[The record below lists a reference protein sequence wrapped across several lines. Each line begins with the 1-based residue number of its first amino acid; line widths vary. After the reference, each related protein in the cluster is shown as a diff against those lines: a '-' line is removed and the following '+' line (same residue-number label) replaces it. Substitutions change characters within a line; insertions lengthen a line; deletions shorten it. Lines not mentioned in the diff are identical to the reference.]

1 MKTAK
6 QIERHMKG
14 VANHRRIEIL
24 RFVNKFEGVNLDR
37 IAEGIAGNIKTTS
50 EHTRRLV
57 QAGLLNKHYQ
67 GRQVLHTLSPYG
79 ERLVDFINKF

>member
-6 QIERHMKG
+6 QIERYMKG
-14 VANHRRIEIL
+14 AASHRRIEIL
-24 RFVNKFEGVNLDR
+24 RFVHKFEGVNLDQ

-50 EHTRRLV
+50 EHTRRLA
-57 QAGLLNKHYQ
+57 QAGLLNKQYR

-79 ERLVDFINKF
+79 KKFITFINKF